1 MELVQY
7 HGGTLTCCFII
18 GGGCSS
24 PFCAIGWWT
33 PWVRFYWCFLKKG
46 KKTSSMSCQLLKMF
60 KLLCMKLLYCIT
72 IWQSRDNQELMTLT
86 MELSVTLVTLLRHLK
101 SLLSQYLYWRNQ
113 TPKRVSF
120 ETFRVSLFY
129 LGLLLI
135 KIN

>member
-1 MELVQY
+1 MHEITVLYQ
-7 HGGTLTCCFII
+7 
-18 GGGCSS
+18 
-24 PFCAIGWWT
+24 PF
-33 PWVRFYWCFLKKG
+33 
-46 KKTSSMSCQLLKMF
+46 
-60 KLLCMKLLYCIT
+60 
-72 IWQSRDNQELMTLT
+72 WQSRDNQELMTLT